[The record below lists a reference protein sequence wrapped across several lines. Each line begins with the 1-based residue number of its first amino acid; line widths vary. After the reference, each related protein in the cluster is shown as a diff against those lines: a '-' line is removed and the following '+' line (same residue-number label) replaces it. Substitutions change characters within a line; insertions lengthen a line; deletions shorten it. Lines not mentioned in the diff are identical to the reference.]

1 MRGFPIAYVGAVDFA
16 AAYGVPVYPFG
27 YVGILAFI
35 GLAARTIR
43 RYRLVDFTPE
53 LAAREVFSTI
63 ADPLLLCDLSGRVR
77 LVNRAARHVLGRGD
91 GELVGRP
98 LVELAAGE
106 DGNAALLRLALAR
119 GTGRVDEV
127 ALR

>member
-1 MRGFPIAYVGAVDFA
+1 
-16 AAYGVPVYPFG
+16 PVF
-27 YVGILAFI
+27 AFI
-35 GLAARTIR
+35 LIAAGTLR

-77 LVNRAARHVLGRGD
+77 LVNRAAREVLGRGEA
-91 GELVGRP
+91 ELVGRP

-106 DGNAALLRLALAR
+106 DGNAALLRVALSR

-127 ALR
+127 ALRGPGGQAVPL